1 MYGIFPK
8 NYWHLVK
15 LFLQLIILKTIIS
28 FASKYNFA
36 LIILKTII
44 SFASKYNFALSFLK
58 SVYCLTACVIL
69 DDITLRIL
77 LMVVMEGILF
87 LNKFIDVLLIFYC

>member
-15 LFLQLIILKTIIS
+15 LFLQLIILKLPSYRQSYHLQVSII
-28 FASKYNFA
+28 
-36 LIILKTII
+36 
-44 SFASKYNFALSFLK
+44 FALSFLK

-87 LNKFIDVLLIFYC
+87 LKKFIDVLLIFYY